1 MMTYRESTPLASS
14 PMDTEGRGYG
24 RRQMRK
30 AKRKAQ
36 KGARIGQK
44 LANICSRSLKS
55 GKGCRNKQG
64 WMRKN

>member
-1 MMTYRESTPLASS
+1 MTYRESMPLATS

-36 KGARIGQK
+36 KGTRI
-44 LANICSRSLKS
+44 ADRMAAICSKSLGS
-55 GKGCRNKQG
+55 GKGCINKKG
-64 WMRKN
+64 WLRKN

>member
-1 MMTYRESTPLASS
+1 MMTYRESTPLAAS

-30 AKRKAQ
+30 ARRQARKGDKLA
-36 KGARIGQK
+36 QK

-55 GKGCRNKQG
+55 GKGCINKQG
-64 WMRKN
+64 WSRKN

>member
-1 MMTYRESTPLASS
+1 ME
-14 PMDTEGRGYG
+14 TEGRGYG

-30 AKRKAQ
+30 AKRKAK
-36 KGARIGQK
+36 KGTKIADRM
-44 LANICSRSLKS
+44 AAICSRSLKS

>member
-1 MMTYRESTPLASS
+1 MMTYRESTPLAAS
-14 PMDTEGRGYG
+14 PMETEGRGYG

-30 AKRKAQ
+30 ARRQAR

-55 GKGCRNKQG
+55 GKGCINKQG
-64 WMRKN
+64 WMKKN